1 MTKEL
6 FELELKKIGIN
17 LTKEISD
24 KIELYA
30 DLLLE
35 YNEKVNITSIRNKK
49 EVYLKHFYDS
59 LTLAKAI
66 DLNKKLNVLDIGS
79 GGGFPGIV
87 IGIVYPNLNI
97 TLLDSNHKKTDFQNY
112 IIEKLALKNIN
123 TVNLRAED
131 YFKVNKKYDLVVARA
146 VANMVT
152 LSELCIPF
160 VKRGGY
166 FIAMKGDFKDEIDSS
181 LYAIET
187 LGGRKPNI
195 ITFNLPEVNDVRNLV
210 VVQKERDTPKG
221 YPRKYDQILK
231 KPLIKRDNY

>member
-123 TVNLRAED
+123 NVNLRAED

-160 VKRGGY
+160 VKLGGY

-210 VVQKERDTPKG
+210 VVQKERDTPKR

-231 KPLIKRDNY
+231 RPLIKRDNY